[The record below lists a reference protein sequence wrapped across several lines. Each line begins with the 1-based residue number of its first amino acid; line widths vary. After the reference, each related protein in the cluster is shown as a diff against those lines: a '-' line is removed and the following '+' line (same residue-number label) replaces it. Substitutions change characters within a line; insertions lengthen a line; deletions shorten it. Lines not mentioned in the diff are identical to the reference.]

1 MRGSLKEVP
10 VTDVFQLLHIGKKT
24 GKLSITNG
32 NDFLEV
38 FFKEG
43 IIVYSL
49 MVNRKEKLGEMLLR
63 DNLID
68 EKTFK
73 KAISLLDQGYPN
85 IGYVLSEMGF
95 DEGILKK
102 YKEKEIMEYLREAIF
117 WEDGFFNFIPDEYPK
132 QRPTVEIDPSRFLIE
147 SITKYDEWEKV
158 KEIIY
163 PLEMVLTKNYSVI
176 LTLNE
181 KEKIVYEKIDG
192 EKNVREIIESSGLR
206 IIEAAEILQ
215 SLIAR
220 GAVRKHTPFLIPKE
234 SQKEKILE
242 HLNLGMAFLKIN
254 LFQEAERE
262 FKRII
267 EMAPFSPEGYFFMGI
282 LEIYKENYEAARRFL
297 ERAKEI
303 DPDNKKIIHNIA
315 FVCYKLKDFESA
327 NKFLEEIKDERDKK
341 FLLLKGVVEY
351 EVGNLQVAK
360 EYFKKIIKDFPD
372 LKTSF
377 LYFALI
383 YIKEKKYWNAQE
395 ILNLI
400 EKTDP
405 ENKNLLIL
413 KGLISHLIK
422 KYEDAIEIL
431 NKGLSL
437 YPDEWRF
444 NFLLAETYYKIQDAQ
459 NAILQ
464 YEKVVQKIK
473 HFKSLF
479 RLGILYL
486 REGMKEKA
494 IHFWKEAERIE
505 PQNKLLKRN
514 LELLEKSLK
523 HGGTKIS

>member
-38 FFKEG
+38 FLKDG

-49 MVNRKEKLGEMLLR
+49 MVNRKEKLGELLLK

-85 IGYVLSEMGF
+85 IGYVLCEMGF
-95 DEGILKK
+95 DEEILKK
-102 YKEKEIMEYLREAIF
+102 YKEKEIMEYLREAIL
-117 WEDGFFNFIPDEYPK
+117 WEEGFFNFIPDEYPK
-132 QRPTVEIDPSRFLIE
+132 QRPVVEIDPSRFLIE

-163 PLEMVLTKNYSVI
+163 PLEMVLTKNYSGVF
-176 LTLNE
+176 TLNE
-181 KEKIVYEKIDG
+181 KEKIIYEKIDG
-192 EKNVREIIESSGLR
+192 EKNVKEIIESSGLG

-215 SLIAR
+215 SLITK
-220 GAVRKHTPFLIPKE
+220 GAVRKHAPFLIPKE

-254 LFQEAERE
+254 LFEEAERE
-262 FKRII
+262 FKRVI
-267 EMAPFSPEGYFFMGI
+267 EMAPNSSEGYFFMGI
-282 LEIYKENYEAARRFL
+282 LEVYRNNYEIAKKFF
-297 ERAKEI
+297 EKAKEI
-303 DPDNKKIIHNIA
+303 TPNNKKLIHNIA
-315 FVCYKLKDFESA
+315 FTCYKLKDFESA
-327 NKFLEEIKDERDKK
+327 NKLLEEIKDEKDKK
-341 FLLLKGVVEY
+341 FLLLKGILEY
-351 EVGNLQVAK
+351 ESGNIQVAK
-360 EYFKKIIKDFPD
+360 EYFKKVIKDFPD

-383 YIKEKKYWNAQE
+383 YIKEKKYLNAQE
-395 ILNLI
+395 VLNLI
-400 EKTDP
+400 EKTEP

-413 KGLISHLIK
+413 KGFIFHIIK
-422 KYEDAIEIL
+422 KYENAIEVL

-444 NFLLAETYYKIQDAQ
+444 NFLLAETYYQVQDIH

-464 YEKVVQKIK
+464 YEKVIQRTK
-473 HFKSLF
+473 HFRSFF

-486 REGMKEKA
+486 REGMREKA
-494 IHFWKEAERIE
+494 LNFWKEAEKIE

-523 HGGTKIS
+523 NGGP

>member
-10 VTDVFQLLHIGKKT
+10 ITDVFQLLHISKKT
-24 GKLSITNG
+24 GKLSVTNG

-38 FFKEG
+38 FFKDG
-43 IIVYSL
+43 IIIYSL
-49 MVNRKEKLGEMLLR
+49 MVNRKEKLGEILLK

-68 EKTFK
+68 EKTLK

-85 IGYVLSEMGF
+85 IGYVLYEMGF
-95 DEGILKK
+95 DEKILKK
-102 YKEKEIMEYLREAIF
+102 YKEKEIMEYLREALL
-117 WEDGFFNFIPDEYPK
+117 WEDGFFNFTSDEYPK
-132 QRPTVEIDPSRFLIE
+132 QRPTVEIDPSQFLIE
-147 SITKYDEWEKV
+147 SITRYDEWEKV

-176 LTLNE
+176 LDLNE

-192 EKNVREIIESSGLR
+192 ERNVKEIIESSGLE
-206 IIEAAEILQ
+206 IIEAAEILR
-215 SLIAR
+215 SFITR
-220 GAVRKHTPFLIPKE
+220 GAVRKHTPFFIPKE

-254 LFQEAERE
+254 LLGEAERE
-262 FKRII
+262 FKRVI
-267 EMAPFSPEGYFFMGI
+267 EMAPSSPEGYFFMGI
-282 LEIYKENYEAARRFL
+282 LEVYKGNYETAKKFFEKAR
-297 ERAKEI
+297 EI
-303 DPDNKKIIHNIA
+303 APNNKKITHNIA

-327 NKFLEEIKDERDKK
+327 NKLLEEIKDERDKK
-341 FLLLKGVVEY
+341 FLLLKGIIEY
-351 EVGNLQVAK
+351 DRGDIQVAK
-360 EYFKKIIKDFPD
+360 EYLKKVIKDFPD

-383 YIKEKKYWNAQE
+383 YIKEKKYLNAKE
-395 ILNLI
+395 VLNLI
-400 EKTDP
+400 EKTEP

-413 KGLISHLIK
+413 KGLIFNFIK

-431 NKGLSL
+431 NKGLSI

-444 NFLLAETYYKIQDAQ
+444 NFLLAETYYRVQDVQ

-464 YEKVVQKIK
+464 YEKVIQRIK
-473 HFKSLF
+473 HFKSFF

-494 IHFWKEAERIE
+494 FNFWKEAEKID

-523 HGGTKIS
+523 HGGP